1 MTIPYR
7 TRRVCKRIFSV
18 LLAVI
23 LVAVFLL
30 LCWLLWLDR
39 FLVYTHEGVRLDFSQ
54 SGELSGGLLSEDTPT
69 QPTVPI
75 HFGDGDELQSGQLT
89 KLSGY
94 YILEADL
101 AAAST
106 SRTPKEDSAK
116 KIDTL
121 IQKVRALPAGTP
133 VMLEVKNIKG
143 RFFYA
148 SGVGS
153 NRSSLIDEQKVE
165 ALIAAL
171 RQQNCYLIATLPA
184 FRDYYFGLNNV
195 PLGLHH
201 SSGRYL
207 WQDESGCYW
216 LNPQQQGA
224 LTYLVQ
230 IINELKGKGFHEVV
244 FSDFRIPD
252 TNNILFDADRS
263 EAISKA
269 ASTIVTACA
278 GDTFCVSFADPGFS
292 LPEGQTRFYATGV
305 NAGDC
310 AAFAQQ
316 TGLSEP
322 ATRLVFITA
331 SRDTRFE
338 EYGVLRP
345 MD

>member
-1 MTIPYR
+1 M
-7 TRRVCKRIFSV
+7 
-18 LLAVI
+18 
-23 LVAVFLL
+23 
-30 LCWLLWLDR
+30 
-39 FLVYTHEGVRLDFSQ
+39 
-54 SGELSGGLLSEDTPT
+54 
-69 QPTVPI
+69 
-75 HFGDGDELQSGQLT
+75 
-89 KLSGY
+89 
-94 YILEADL
+94 EADL

-148 SGVGS
+148 SGVGN

-165 ALIAAL
+165 ALITAL

-207 WQDESGCYW
+207 GQDESGCYW

-338 EYGVLRP
+338 ECGVLRP